1 MIGLRKTLIIISLL
15 WIALIMGSFFW
26 NYTSAKTEQEKIA
39 FQTAKSFFDLIVMT
53 REWNAWHGG
62 VYVPVTPETMP
73 NPYLETPMRDIHV
86 NEQLT
91 LTQINPAYMT
101 RQIAEIAEKQKI
113 SFHLTSLNPIR
124 PQNKP
129 SPREER
135 ALKAFERGVS
145 EKGEFIEQK
154 GKTEFFYM
162 APLKTKDECL
172 KCHAAQGYQ
181 KGDIRGGIR
190 VTLPF
195 AGSIPMKA
203 LLLGHIGIGMLGLIG
218 IIAGGRRLGN
228 AYDTIRKQAK
238 LDGLTGVANRRSFS
252 ERIAVEL
259 NRSRLA
265 QEPLSLIMIDID
277 YFKYFNDHY
286 GHEQGDQC
294 LKKVARQICNTT
306 KRPGDF
312 CARYGGEEFVV
323 LLPATPSAGA
333 MHIAEEIRINIE
345 KLEIPHISTLG
356 DGIVTVSLGV
366 ATFEDYDAPS
376 RETLLYKADMALY
389 QAKHQGRNRVV
400 CFSEGHYNETEK

>member
-1 MIGLRKTLIIISLL
+1 MIGLQKNLIILCLL
-15 WIALIMGSFFW
+15 WVALITGSFYW
-26 NYTSAKTEQEKIA
+26 NYTSAKIEQDKIA

-73 NPYLETPMRDIHV
+73 NPYLEIPMRDIHV

-101 RQIAEIAEKQKI
+101 RQIAEIAEEQNVT
-113 SFHLTSLNPIR
+113 FHLTSLNPIR

-129 SPREER
+129 SLKEEK
-135 ALKAFERGVS
+135 ALKAFEKGVS
-145 EKGEFIEQK
+145 KKGEFIEQN

-162 APLKTKDECL
+162 APLETKDECL

-195 AGSIPMKA
+195 EASIPMTA
-203 LLLGHIGIGMLGLIG
+203 LLLGHIGIGLLGLIG
-218 IIAGGRRLGN
+218 IIAGGLRLGN
-228 AYDTIRKQAK
+228 AYNTIRKQAK
-238 LDGLTGVANRRSFS
+238 SDGLTGVSNRRSFS

-259 NRSRLA
+259 NRSRLD

-277 YFKYFNDHY
+277 YFKPFNDHY
-286 GHEQGDQC
+286 GHEQGDHC
-294 LKKVARQICNTT
+294 LKKVARQISNTI

-345 KLEIPHISTLG
+345 KLEIPHIASLC

-366 ATFEDYDAPS
+366 ATFEDYDTSS
-376 RETLLYKADMALY
+376 RDTLLYKADTALY
-389 QAKHQGRNRVV
+389 QAKQQGRNRVV